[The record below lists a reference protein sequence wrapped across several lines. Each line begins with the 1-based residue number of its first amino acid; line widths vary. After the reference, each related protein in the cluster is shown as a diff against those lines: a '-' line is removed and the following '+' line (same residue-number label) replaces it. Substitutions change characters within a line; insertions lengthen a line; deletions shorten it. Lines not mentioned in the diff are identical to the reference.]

1 MYICAVQKD
10 IIKEYERHRPI
21 RSNLSKEEEQAL
33 RTLRDDQTIVIK
45 PADKGGAVVVL
56 DRSVYIAE
64 GFRQLGNSKF
74 YRELPSNPTDKFESE
89 IKDALTT
96 LRKAGQIT
104 DKTFKALIPRNSGPG
119 RFYLLPKIHKIN
131 NPGRPIVSS
140 NGTVTEKIS
149 SFIDSLIKDIPSS
162 FPSYI
167 KDTNHFLREVSN
179 LTVPAGGYLVTMDV
193 ASLYTNI
200 PHAEGIAS
208 AVSAYAGSSQPR
220 QLDKDTVETLLNLV
234 LKYNHFEFE
243 DKHYLQISGT
253 AMGTKMAPNYANI
266 FMASLEIPFLANS
279 AVKPIFYKRFLDDI
293 FFVWADNEQSL
304 LDFISNFNSLHPSI
318 CFTHNFSQDSIHFLD
333 VTLSLSG
340 GRISTSLYKKPTDR
354 QQYLHFY
361 SSHPITANRHSLL
374 PGPQIQKSLFR
385 ICAI

>member
-1 MYICAVQKD
+1 M
-10 IIKEYERHRPI
+10 
-21 RSNLSKEEEQAL
+21 
-33 RTLRDDQTIVIK
+33 
-45 PADKGGAVVVL
+45 
-56 DRSVYIAE
+56 
-64 GFRQLGNSKF
+64 
-74 YRELPSNPTDKFESE
+74 
-89 IKDALTT
+89 
-96 LRKAGQIT
+96 
-104 DKTFKALIPRNSGPG
+104 
-119 RFYLLPKIHKIN
+119 
-131 NPGRPIVSS
+131 
-140 NGTVTEKIS
+140 TEKIS

-361 SSHPITANRHSLL
+361 SSHPITAKQAFPTPRPTDTEESVPNLRNLSDT
-374 PGPQIQKSLFR
+374 R
-385 ICAI
+385 RN